1 MNLTSKISCIR
12 LSHPSNVSIS
22 RLSFEN
28 NENKPMKSKIKKIPE
43 YFRFSVEM
51 LGFVRKYST
60 KVFTKK
66 QMFFD
71 TLTLRAI
78 GGSGGRGVSSFLSI
92 HSSQ

>member
-1 MNLTSKISCIR
+1 M
-12 LSHPSNVSIS
+12 SIS

-28 NENKPMKSKIKKIPE
+28 NDNKPMKSKIKKIPE